1 MSSLEQIRES
11 LATLQAYKLPERYEP
26 LGRGASTSNSNDDH
40 HTSSPQQ
47 QPLLDAQ
54 TIQRYQA
61 ARAKY
66 LKSQITSLII
76 EHLDH
81 IRYEPGSE
89 DSSGVNDRPICA
101 FPDRL
106 TEEQKKDLQERI
118 QSARDNLVQSVN
130 QVKQSYESVYQKYQ
144 ILQQKRS
151 ELEEIVSSVEKQNQI
166 ATDGGSPESSQDV
179 VNGHMM
185 EIDDEDYIV
194 DQTELE
200 LQDEKLRSLMEKKSA
215 LEAKL
220 RKVRMETE
228 KVANENRTK
237 NEILQKLIH
246 KNQGHENGRVESPTT
261 VLSLDKLDVES
272 IKAETASMREKIQK
286 YRDMSEYYSSMK
298 SALEVISGIKIL
310 SVTDAESMDKNDT
323 HQEQAGDRIALKV
336 QLLEKHI
343 VEIILQSCK
352 KVFVSAS
359 NGVNDE
365 SFRVVSAKILT
376 STILTDTL
384 PDDDDDENVQ
394 DNPTPTVSITIPPLD
409 DLVSLAKNL
418 DPGHDLR
425 FVLRE
430 TLSRIRILSSRMN
443 ELAMLRTKYL
453 TKITDPTNNK
463 VHYGFG
469 GEDQEILCSLESQVT
484 VVLRLTADCPILRGS
499 AYIQRIVG
507 CGGWDDGLLQK
518 IKDNV
523 NAKRFC
529 GPVDL
534 MDSLVEEIERV
545 VHEKGIEIPKTPVL
559 PRRK

>member
-11 LATLQAYKLPERYEP
+11 LAALQAYKLPERYEP
-26 LGRGASTSNSNDDH
+26 LGRDASDNSDPSN
-40 HTSSPQQ
+40 T

-81 IRYEPGSE
+81 IRYESGGE
-89 DSSGVNDRPICA
+89 DSGRNDRPIID

-118 QSARDNLVQSVN
+118 QTARDDLVQSVN
-130 QVKQSYESVYQKYQ
+130 QVKQSYEGVYQKYQ
-144 ILQQKRS
+144 MLQNKRL
-151 ELEEIVSSVEKQNQI
+151 ELEGIVSSMEKQNQN
-166 ATDGGSPESSQDV
+166 AASGGSSPDGSQDV
-179 VNGHMM
+179 VNVQMM
-185 EIDDEDYIV
+185 DIDDEDYIV

-200 LQDEKLRSLMEKKSA
+200 LQDEKIRTLLEKKSA

-228 KVANENRTK
+228 KVANENRSK
-237 NEILQKLIH
+237 KELLLKLMDKSKGYSH
-246 KNQGHENGRVESPTT
+246 GRVESPTT
-261 VLSLDKLDVES
+261 VLDLDNLDVQS
-272 IKAETASMREKIQK
+272 IKAETANMRQKIQE
-286 YRDMSEYYSSMK
+286 YRDMSEYYASMR
-298 SALEVISGIKIL
+298 SALEVISGVKIL
-310 SVTDAESMDKNDT
+310 SVTDAESTDNNETLPD
-323 HQEQAGDRIALKV
+323 HGDRIVLKV

-343 VEIILQSCK
+343 VEIILENCK
-352 KVFVSAS
+352 KVFVSTA
-359 NGVNDE
+359 GRHNDE
-365 SFRVVSAKILT
+365 CFRVVSARILT

-384 PDDDDDENVQ
+384 SEDEEEFQN
-394 DNPTPTVSITIPPLD
+394 NPSPTVSITIPPLD

-418 DPGHDLR
+418 EPVHDLR

-430 TLSRIRILSSRMN
+430 TLSRIRILSNRMN
-443 ELAMLRTKYL
+443 ELATLRTKYL
-453 TKITDPTNNK
+453 TKITDPANNK

-469 GEDQEILCSLESQVT
+469 GEDQEILCSLDSQVT
-484 VVLRLTADCPILRGS
+484 VVLRLTPDCPILRGS
-499 AYIQRIVG
+499 AYIQRIIG
-507 CGGWDDGLLQK
+507 CGGWDDAVLHR

-523 NAKRFC
+523 NEKRFC

-534 MDSLVEEIERV
+534 MDSLVEEIESV
-545 VHEKGIEIPKTPVL
+545 VKEQGIEIPKTPVL

>member
-11 LATLQAYKLPERYEP
+11 LAALQAYKLPERYEP
-26 LGRGASTSNSNDDH
+26 LGRDASDNSDPLN
-40 HTSSPQQ
+40 T

-81 IRYEPGSE
+81 IRYESGGE
-89 DSSGVNDRPICA
+89 DSGRNDRPIID

-118 QSARDNLVQSVN
+118 QTARDDLVQSVN
-130 QVKQSYESVYQKYQ
+130 QVKQSYEGVYQKYQ
-144 ILQQKRS
+144 MLQNKRL
-151 ELEEIVSSVEKQNQI
+151 ELEGIVSSMEKQNQN
-166 ATDGGSPESSQDV
+166 AASGGSSPDGSQDV
-179 VNGHMM
+179 VNVQMM
-185 EIDDEDYIV
+185 DIDDEDYIV

-200 LQDEKLRSLMEKKSA
+200 LQDEKIRTLLEKKSA

-228 KVANENRTK
+228 KVANENRSK
-237 NEILQKLIH
+237 KELLQKLMDKSKGYIH
-246 KNQGHENGRVESPTT
+246 GRVESPTT
-261 VLSLDKLDVES
+261 VLDLDNLDVQS
-272 IKAETASMREKIQK
+272 IKAETANMRQKIQE
-286 YRDMSEYYSSMK
+286 YRDMSEYYASMR
-298 SALEVISGIKIL
+298 SALEVISGVKIL
-310 SVTDAESMDKNDT
+310 SVTDAESTDNNETLPD
-323 HQEQAGDRIALKV
+323 HGDRIVLKV

-343 VEIILQSCK
+343 VEIILENCK
-352 KVFVSAS
+352 KVFVSTA
-359 NGVNDE
+359 GRHNDE
-365 SFRVVSAKILT
+365 CFRVVSARILT

-384 PDDDDDENVQ
+384 PEDEEEFQN
-394 DNPTPTVSITIPPLD
+394 NPSPTVSITIPPLD

-418 DPGHDLR
+418 EPVHDLR

-430 TLSRIRILSSRMN
+430 TLSRIRILSNRMN
-443 ELAMLRTKYL
+443 ELATLRTKYL
-453 TKITDPTNNK
+453 TKITDPANNK

-469 GEDQEILCSLESQVT
+469 GEDQEILCSLDSQVT
-484 VVLRLTADCPILRGS
+484 VVLRLTPDCPILRGS
-499 AYIQRIVG
+499 AYIQRIIG
-507 CGGWDDGLLQK
+507 CGGWDDAVLHR

-523 NAKRFC
+523 NEKRFC

-534 MDSLVEEIERV
+534 MDSLVEEIESV
-545 VHEKGIEIPKTPVL
+545 VKEQGIEIPKTPVL